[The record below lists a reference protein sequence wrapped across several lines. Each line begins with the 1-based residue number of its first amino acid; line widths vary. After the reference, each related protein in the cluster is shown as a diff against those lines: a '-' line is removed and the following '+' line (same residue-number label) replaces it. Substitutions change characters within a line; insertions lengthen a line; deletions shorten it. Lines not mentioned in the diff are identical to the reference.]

1 MVDKSEK
8 FNWLVR
14 VGYFSRAILYSVVGL
29 IALTSAGKIANGT
42 NGVFLA
48 IEDFPAGTAI
58 LWIMVVGL
66 TAYGLFRLCSPLF
79 DIENEGSDAKGWG
92 KRLGHLGSAIGHFAL
107 AFSAYKFASSDGSG
121 SGGGGGAQEAA
132 SGVLSM
138 EFGGIILG
146 LLGIAF
152 FIAAFAQAKKAY
164 TGEFMNRISAQA
176 PDHTRTVGAIGYAA
190 RAVVF
195 VVIGWSLFQA
205 GFMSAGSEQV
215 KTLGDAVASLADDGF
230 IFTLVAIGLIAF
242 GILSLILARYRIIP
256 EMGPHG
262 KVPSFR
268 A

>member
-14 VGYFSRAILYSVVGL
+14 VGYFSRAILYSVIGI
-29 IALTSAGKIANGT
+29 IALTSAQKVAEGT
-42 NGVFLA
+42 NGVFRA
-48 IEDFPAGTAI
+48 VEDFPAGTVI

-66 TAYGLFRLCSPLF
+66 AAYGLFRLCSPIF

-107 AFSAYKFASSDGSG
+107 AYSAYKFATSSGGG
-121 SGGGGGAQEAA
+121 SGGDGAQEAA

-138 EFGGIILG
+138 EFGGIVLG

-152 FIAAFAQAKKAY
+152 FLAAFSQAKKGI
-164 TGEFMNRISAQA
+164 TGEFMHRISAQA
-176 PDHTRTVGAIGYAA
+176 PSNTRTIGAIGFLA

-195 VVIGWSLFQA
+195 AVIGWSLFQA
-205 GFMSAGSEQV
+205 GFMSGGSDEV
-215 KTLGDAVASLADDGF
+215 VTLGGAVASLADDGF
-230 IFTLVAIGLIAF
+230 IFTLVAIGLLAF
-242 GILSLILARYRIIP
+242 GLLSLILARYRIIP
-256 EMGPHG
+256 ELDRSAG
-262 KVPSFR
+262 VPSFR